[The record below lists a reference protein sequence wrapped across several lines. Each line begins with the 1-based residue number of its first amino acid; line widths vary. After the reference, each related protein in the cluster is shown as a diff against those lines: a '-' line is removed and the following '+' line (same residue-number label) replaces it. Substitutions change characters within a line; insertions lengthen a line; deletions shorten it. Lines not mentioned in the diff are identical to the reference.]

1 MGLILSG
8 VAELVFFGYALAA
21 MLMTLATEYVDILL
35 AAFGQM
41 ASEHSE
47 QMMEATRAQQEASG
61 VVQTP
66 IPGEKVEALTS
77 VGAALVPQG
86 LSELNSAVGGL
97 EFALAVVVSLTAL
110 AAWINDRFFRVPAA
124 IVALVSGAVYALVT
138 LLLVKTGVVDSNY
151 LKNLLETYQFQ
162 DLVLHGLLGFI
173 LFAAALQVDL
183 GKLRS
188 AAWGIAYLS
197 TLGVVIFILL
207 FGTMIWCVITG
218 MNYVWPGEIKPF
230 VWIGCIVMA
239 AIIAPTDAAAVIS
252 IMRRVKAPEKLRLT
266 VAGESLF
273 NDAVSIVLFLVAAQ
287 LYLSTE
293 SVHAGDI
300 ALQLTR
306 ELVGGFVLGGV
317 LALIGLGM
325 LRSTINSSTRVLI
338 TLGIVLAGTCAAI
351 VLKTSGPLAM
361 VVAGILI
368 GEFAKGGTPKSR
380 HTTAS
385 FWDVIDQAL
394 NGILFMLLGLELLQ
408 LTWKPAVIIASFV
421 VFWFILVARYLSLW
435 LPGLLVGPENRFSQ
449 GQLILLTWCGLRGGV
464 SVALAL
470 ALGSEAVIAGMMD
483 GEMREKFDTHIH
495 PSIILSAF
503 ILVTMS
509 MLLQGL
515 TAPMVV
521 RWVARREEKAD

>member
-47 QMMEATRAQQEASG
+47 QVMEATRAQREASG
-61 VVQTP
+61 VVETP
-66 IPGEKVEALTS
+66 FHGEKVESLAS

-207 FGTMIWCVITG
+207 FGTMIWFVIMG
-218 MNYVWPGEIKPF
+218 LNYLMPNEIGSF

-306 ELVGGFVLGGV
+306 ELVGGFALGGV

-325 LRSTINSSTRVLI
+325 LRNTINSSTRVLI

-361 VVAGILI
+361 VVAGI
-368 GEFAKGGTPKSR
+368 
-380 HTTAS
+380 
-385 FWDVIDQAL
+385 
-394 NGILFMLLGLELLQ
+394 
-408 LTWKPAVIIASFV
+408 
-421 VFWFILVARYLSLW
+421 
-435 LPGLLVGPENRFSQ
+435 
-449 GQLILLTWCGLRGGV
+449 
-464 SVALAL
+464 
-470 ALGSEAVIAGMMD
+470 
-483 GEMREKFDTHIH
+483 FD
-495 PSIILSAF
+495 
-503 ILVTMS
+503 
-509 MLLQGL
+509 
-515 TAPMVV
+515 
-521 RWVARREEKAD
+521 R